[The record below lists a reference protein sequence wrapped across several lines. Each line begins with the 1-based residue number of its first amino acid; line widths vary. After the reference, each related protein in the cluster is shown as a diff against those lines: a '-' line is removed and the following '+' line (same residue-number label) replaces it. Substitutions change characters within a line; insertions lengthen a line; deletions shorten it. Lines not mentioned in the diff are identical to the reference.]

1 MKKSLWT
8 RLLSLLLA
16 VVLCVELLPAVGS
29 AVSPS
34 EDLEHTVEG
43 TVEEPAEVAF
53 EESSLR
59 SERVKH
65 FRMGDGSYVAV
76 QYDVP
81 VHHQD
86 ADGRW
91 QDIDNTL
98 EPVGQTYAV
107 EDGSVA
113 FAASLNGDAV
123 FTADADEH
131 RVQLFLD
138 GDPDVLPSHDATLA
152 APEPTE
158 AVALPEVTEETKEAA
173 EEPAEE
179 TETAAAA
186 EETHAEMMVET
197 GAAAELEPAG
207 PARSYHA
214 AEAVVQEPFSLR
226 SDDPFVPEKL
236 SSSLLYPDVYDG
248 VDLAYT
254 LYGETIKET
263 ILVNKAQA
271 SYLFSFVLQTGDL
284 TAEMQE
290 DGSVLLLDEAGS
302 PVYAIPAPYM
312 LDAGGTYSD
321 AVRYTLEELDRGS
334 YRLLVDADAAWI
346 EEEAQFPVAIDPT
359 IVKISQSGSLSWAYV
374 FSGRADTS
382 FPESTV
388 RVGYTQHNGSGEYQ
402 AIAAVD
408 KLPELPSGSMVTAAA
423 IHALQSG
430 FSNVSSDDF
439 QYLYAHQLTI
449 DKTGNQKYSDWIK
462 TLTWNKIYANGTN
475 PYKTA
480 TEDFIRLTST
490 NGYRSLDITR
500 AARSWYSGGK
510 CHAILLRSDCSASK
524 RIVSSFQTG
533 ASYLTVTY
541 RNDFGLESYYTY
553 QTQSA
558 GRAGTGYISDHMQRL
573 TFVVPLLS
581 SDSSV
586 MPFGLSLVYN
596 SGLSRESFGVQQK
609 ENANEPPD
617 YTRDYRNML
626 LGSGWKL
633 SAQQC
638 VQSVRIGSDDAQTL
652 YWVYTDADGTQHYFS
667 KEGGGG
673 AEMDGVF
680 RDEDGLGLKMTCQ
693 ANPDSDT
700 GHTNFTIT
708 DDNGNET
715 FFRDGILTYTK
726 DAYGN
731 GIYYCYN
738 DINFDTPDGKSWRP
752 TNEVFNRLTRICR
765 QNKGASVEY
774 LATLTYDAD
783 GRLLRV
789 GDEAGKETKFH
800 YDNTAGVRQL
810 DYLLCPDGTK
820 LNYTY
825 DTTGLNGAHDGE
837 ANYGI
842 WYTYHTDGTI
852 DQFYEFTLDGG
863 THVLGDTV
871 KCWNGKNRSS
881 YRAFGAD
888 QLAET
893 EDDIRL
899 EVVFDNWGR
908 TVSTYTTN
916 TDITRIL
923 GSSAASYTA
932 TAERSKQN
940 NRLTSVGSTGM
951 TAENLLRDGGLES
964 EDGWTNASTGSGS
977 AAARTTITNEE
988 NRRHGTGGLNLY
1000 LPDGAGSGDAAAISR
1015 PVTLTAGETYTLSGY
1030 FSASSHLRWSS
1041 GARLEAVVQGG
1052 GAEQTVLLTDARPSS
1067 AIENGWQRVTA
1078 TFTAPAASCRIAFRM
1093 RGCTGTAYLDDLQLE
1108 QAEAASTYNL
1118 LQNASF
1124 EFGDAGWNL
1133 QGGSAAAAET
1143 KFGAKAMTM
1152 QGSYNGNLHVSQPVA
1167 LNCSSDTT
1175 FLLSGWAQAD
1185 YAAPNAALEFG
1196 SGTRYFGLIAEIFYE
1211 GVSDP
1216 ERQSVPFS
1224 WATAD
1229 WQCAVGTIVPKESGK
1244 TIRRI
1249 IVYCAF
1255 DHNSGT
1261 ARFDNLSLRQEP
1273 VQTYSYNADGNV
1285 TAATQTGTGTE
1296 KAGYTG
1302 TDLTSYTAA
1311 NGAKYTYTYN
1321 AAHDVTSASVAGIRS
1336 TTTYNEAGNV
1346 TGSKLTSTDNNEQKY
1361 LESSAVATPDRNH
1374 MQSVTD
1380 VNGNTTSYGYN
1391 SLAEQLILT
1400 TDALGRTTEYT
1411 YDANSRRTTMV
1422 YRHGVAAIDY
1432 GYENGRLATLDR
1444 KTFRSGATQHQIY
1457 SFGYNQWG
1465 QATSTSVGDRV
1476 LSTND
1481 YAPRGGNLTQTTY
1494 ANGVAVTYSYD
1505 LLDRLVEKSYHETG
1519 KPDLTIRYTYN
1530 AESQLARLRYE
1541 EDGETVGSY
1550 AFEYDSLGR
1559 LIRST
1564 AMDEN
1569 GSVTQRTEHLYDA
1582 FNRLSGQSW
1591 TLGSQTYSERY
1602 AYSDGEKGDGSL
1614 TSMTAATG
1622 DSLSF
1627 GYDALKRLNRVTVK
1641 NGSSVILNTA
1651 YAYRDVSWNRGSAQ
1665 VEFRNVRLG
1674 SDSGMLLE
1682 GKKYVYDDVGNLKEI
1697 RESTGDF
1704 NKLVEYTYDSQ
1715 NQLTSEAYYKSGEA
1729 EAYLTYNYTYDTAGN
1744 LLTVSQKEG
1753 DTTTLLQTYTYG
1765 DAQWH
1770 DLLTAVNG
1778 QAITYDASGN
1788 PLSYGGWS
1796 FGWQNGRQLKTASK
1810 TSDGKTETLEYSY
1823 DADGIRTSKTYT
1835 VETFTQLPDYT
1846 VTFTA
1851 DGTTVKTMTVEDGYT
1866 LKDSDYPAVPTKT
1879 GYTGEWV
1886 KYTSAVHSNVTVQ
1899 AKYTAVSTDHTVTF
1913 KANGKTVKTMVV
1925 PDGYVLQD
1933 SDYPPIPPRVGYKG
1947 SWSKVTTAIRRDT
1960 VIYASYMPN
1969 GGGIVIPTQPTSPGE
1984 IMSGGE
1990 GEPVE
1995 ADAPAEDETVA
2006 PQGMHVTGTQ
2016 TVTHEYL
2023 TLNGKV
2029 ARETIKTNNSLTA
2042 VLDFIYDESGKPFAL
2057 KYSTNGTSFQTYYYV
2072 LNLQGDVVKL
2082 IHYIPGFEYES
2093 VATYEYDAWGNIVSS
2108 SGRLAEINPLR
2119 YRGYYYDN
2127 ETGFYYLQSRYYDPA
2142 NRRFINADTY
2152 SSTDPGD
2159 AIGCNMFAYCGNNPV
2174 MRNDYSGDAW
2184 WHWVVA
2190 TVAVVGLAVASV
2202 VTCGGAAAAA
2212 MTATA
2217 LISGTCTTVPA
2228 AATIITGAALGAGVA
2243 YAGSV
2248 VSAASSVKSTEEFAE
2263 YGKSALIST
2272 TAGAVV
2278 GAVAGAI
2285 NAATSCFVAGTP
2297 VLTEDGDKP
2306 IEDVTV
2312 GDYVWAWDE
2321 ATGTTELKQVV
2332 ETYVN
2337 ETSELTHIFVNGEE
2351 IVATPTHPFYCPV
2364 KGWTDAAHLR
2374 AGDILVL
2381 VNGEYVVV
2389 EKIQHELLEN
2399 PVKVYNFQVQD
2410 YHTYYVAE
2418 SGVLVHNTCEQEIS
2432 TGRTEPNNLYE
2443 QLAMES
2449 AKSAPERGRVIIEVL
2464 GDPRFEGLSKFAQY
2478 FTTSKG
2484 NIEIHY
2490 VGNIVA
2496 GFFTDFKFKN

>member
-53 EESSLR
+53 EEASLR

-138 GDPDVLPSHDATLA
+138 GDPDVLPSHDATLE

-158 AVALPEVTEETKEAA
+158 AVALPEVTEETA

-179 TETAAAA
+179 TETAAS
-186 EETHAEMMVET
+186 EEEPAAEMMVET

-263 ILVNKAQA
+263 ILLNKAQA

-359 IVKISQSGSLSWAYV
+359 IVKISRSGSLSWAYV
-374 FSGRADTS
+374 FSGRPDTS

-449 DKTGNQKYSDWIK
+449 DKTGSQKYSDWIK

-475 PYKTA
+475 HYKTA

-673 AEMDGVF
+673 AETDGVF

-738 DINFDTPDGKSWRP
+738 GINFDTPDGKSWRP

-765 QNKGASVEY
+765 QNKDASVEY
-774 LATLTYDAD
+774 LAKLIYDAD

-825 DTTGLNGAHDGE
+825 DTIGLNGAHDGE

-923 GSSAASYTA
+923 GSSAASYTD

-977 AAARTTITNEE
+977 AAARTTITNDE

-1000 LPDGAGSGDAAAISR
+1000 LPDSAGSGDAAAISR

-1030 FSASSHLRWSS
+1030 FSASSHLRWTS

-1052 GAEQTVLLTDARPSS
+1052 GSEQTVLLTDARPSS

-1078 TFTAPAASCRIAFRM
+1078 TFTAPAASCRLAFRM
-1093 RGCTGTAYLDDLQLE
+1093 SGCTGTAYLDDLQLE

-1143 KFGAKAMTM
+1143 KFGAEAMTM
-1152 QGSYNGNLHVSQPVA
+1152 QGSYNGILHVSQPVA

-1196 SGTRYFGLIAEIFYE
+1196 SGTRYFGLIAEIFYV
-1211 GVSDP
+1211 GVSEP

-1321 AAHDVTSASVAGIRS
+1321 AAHDVTSASVAGIKS

-1346 TGSKLTSTDNNEQKY
+1346 IGSKLTSTEKNEQKY

-1400 TDALGRTTEYT
+1400 TDALGRETNYT

-1444 KTFRSGATQHQIY
+1444 KTYRSGAAQHQIY

-1465 QATSTSVGDRV
+1465 QATSTSVGNLV

-1519 KPDLTIRYTYN
+1519 KPDFTIRYTYN

-1591 TLGSQTYSERY
+1591 TLGAQTYSERY

-1627 GYDALKRLNRVTVK
+1627 GYDTLKRLNRVTAK
-1641 NGSSVILNTA
+1641 SGSSIIMNTA

-1682 GKKYVYDDVGNLKEI
+1682 GKKYVYDDIGNLKEI

-1704 NKLVEYTYDSQ
+1704 SKLVEYAYDSQ

-1729 EAYLTYNYTYDTAGN
+1729 KAYLTYYYTYDTAGN
-1744 LLTVSQKEG
+1744 LLTVSQKKG
-1753 DTTTLLQTYTYG
+1753 NTTTLLQTYTYG

-1835 VETFTQLPDYT
+1835 VETFTQVPDYT
-1846 VTFTA
+1846 VTFQA
-1851 DGTTVKTMTVEDGYT
+1851 DGATVKTMTVEDGYT

-1886 KYTSAVHSNVTVQ
+1886 KYTAAIHSNVTVQ
-1899 AKYTAVSTDHTVTF
+1899 AKYTAVVAKYTVTFKADNTVVKTMTVKDGYTLKASDYPTVPAKSGYTGEWVKYTSAIHSNVTVQAKYTAVVTKYTVFFKADGFTVKAIQVNDGYVLQDADYPEVPAKVGCNGAWEKHTAAIHSNVTINAVYSPIASHYTVTF
-1913 KANGKTVKTMVV
+1913 KANGKTLKTMTVA
-1925 PDGYVLQD
+1925 DGYVLKT
-1933 SDYPPIPPRVGYKG
+1933 SDYPAIPKRAGYTG
-1947 SWSKVTTAIRRDT
+1947 SWPKTGAIHANTTITAVYTKD
-1960 VIYASYMPN
+1960 S
-1969 GGGIVIPTQPTSPGE
+1969 GIVIPTQPTSPGE

-1995 ADAPAEDETVA
+1995 ADVPAEDETVS
-2006 PQGMHVTGTQ
+2006 PQGTHVTGTQ

-2029 ARETIKTNNSLTA
+2029 ARETIRTNNTLTA

-2057 KYSTNGTSFQTYYYV
+2057 KYSTNGTSFETYYYV

-2093 VATYEYDAWGNIVSS
+2093 VATYEYDAWGNVSS

-2142 NRRFINADTY
+2142 NRRFISADSY
-2152 SSTDPGD
+2152 QSTGQ
-2159 AIGCNMFAYCGNNPV
+2159 GFVGTNMFAYCNNNTPI
-2174 MRNDYSGDAW
+2174 YSDPTG
-2184 WHWVVA
+2184 H
-2190 TVAVVGLAVASV
+2190 
-2202 VTCGGAAAAA
+2202 
-2212 MTATA
+2212 A
-2217 LISGTCTTVPA
+2217 LKP
-2228 AATIITGAALGAGVA
+2228 L
-2243 YAGSV
+2243 
-2248 VSAASSVKSTEEFAE
+2248 
-2263 YGKSALIST
+2263 T
-2272 TAGAVV
+2272 TA
-2278 GAVAGAI
+2278 I
-2285 NAATSCFVAGTP
+2285 C
-2297 VLTEDGDKP
+2297 DGGSGLSSSELK
-2306 IEDVTV
+2306 IVNELIGRCKTA
-2312 GDYVWAWDE
+2312 YQE
-2321 ATGTTELKQVV
+2321 ATGGAEYYRIAKAGCTIDAGGFA
-2332 ETYVN
+2332 
-2337 ETSELTHIFVNGEE
+2337 SFVANTNGNYLYAPASSA
-2351 IVATPTHPFYCPV
+2351 IVALANLAGKIPGCIASIIQVALPLIVSNTTYGGIPIIDNGSYDV
-2364 KGWTDAAHLR
+2364 YRIDAVTSITYSINR
-2374 AGDILVL
+2374 A
-2381 VNGEYVVV
+2381 NGQLERV
-2389 EKIQHELLEN
+2389 ESHWASAIYFPEGSDL
-2399 PVKVYNFQVQD
+2399 PM
-2410 YHTYYVAE
+2410 AIE
-2418 SGVLVHNTCEQEIS
+2418 SFGYT
-2432 TGRTEPNNLYE
+2432 
-2443 QLAMES
+2443 
-2449 AKSAPERGRVIIEVL
+2449 II
-2464 GDPRFEGLSKFAQY
+2464 GG
-2478 FTTSKG
+2478 
-2484 NIEIHY
+2484 
-2490 VGNIVA
+2490 
-2496 GFFTDFKFKN
+2496 

>member
-1 MKKSLWT
+1 M
-8 RLLSLLLA
+8 
-16 VVLCVELLPAVGS
+16 
-29 AVSPS
+29 
-34 EDLEHTVEG
+34 
-43 TVEEPAEVAF
+43 
-53 EESSLR
+53 
-59 SERVKH
+59 
-65 FRMGDGSYVAV
+65 
-76 QYDVP
+76 Q
-81 VHHQD
+81 
-86 ADGRW
+86 
-91 QDIDNTL
+91 
-98 EPVGQTYAV
+98 QTKFY
-107 EDGSVA
+107 
-113 FAASLNGDAV
+113 
-123 FTADADEH
+123 
-131 RVQLFLD
+131 
-138 GDPDVLPSHDATLA
+138 
-152 APEPTE
+152 
-158 AVALPEVTEETKEAA
+158 
-173 EEPAEE
+173 
-179 TETAAAA
+179 
-186 EETHAEMMVET
+186 
-197 GAAAELEPAG
+197 
-207 PARSYHA
+207 
-214 AEAVVQEPFSLR
+214 
-226 SDDPFVPEKL
+226 
-236 SSSLLYPDVYDG
+236 
-248 VDLAYT
+248 
-254 LYGETIKET
+254 
-263 ILVNKAQA
+263 
-271 SYLFSFVLQTGDL
+271 
-284 TAEMQE
+284 
-290 DGSVLLLDEAGS
+290 
-302 PVYAIPAPYM
+302 
-312 LDAGGTYSD
+312 
-321 AVRYTLEELDRGS
+321 
-334 YRLLVDADAAWI
+334 
-346 EEEAQFPVAIDPT
+346 FP
-359 IVKISQSGSLSWAYV
+359 
-374 FSGRADTS
+374 
-382 FPESTV
+382 
-388 RVGYTQHNGSGEYQ
+388 
-402 AIAAVD
+402 
-408 KLPELPSGSMVTAAA
+408 
-423 IHALQSG
+423 
-430 FSNVSSDDF
+430 
-439 QYLYAHQLTI
+439 
-449 DKTGNQKYSDWIK
+449 
-462 TLTWNKIYANGTN
+462 
-475 PYKTA
+475 
-480 TEDFIRLTST
+480 
-490 NGYRSLDITR
+490 
-500 AARSWYSGGK
+500 
-510 CHAILLRSDCSASK
+510 
-524 RIVSSFQTG
+524 RI
-533 ASYLTVTY
+533 
-541 RNDFGLESYYTY
+541 
-553 QTQSA
+553 
-558 GRAGTGYISDHMQRL
+558 I
-573 TFVVPLLS
+573 
-581 SDSSV
+581 
-586 MPFGLSLVYN
+586 
-596 SGLSRESFGVQQK
+596 
-609 ENANEPPD
+609 
-617 YTRDYRNML
+617 
-626 LGSGWKL
+626 L
-633 SAQQC
+633 SA
-638 VQSVRIGSDDAQTL
+638 
-652 YWVYTDADGTQHYFS
+652 
-667 KEGGGG
+667 
-673 AEMDGVF
+673 
-680 RDEDGLGLKMTCQ
+680 
-693 ANPDSDT
+693 
-700 GHTNFTIT
+700 
-708 DDNGNET
+708 
-715 FFRDGILTYTK
+715 
-726 DAYGN
+726 
-731 GIYYCYN
+731 
-738 DINFDTPDGKSWRP
+738 
-752 TNEVFNRLTRICR
+752 
-765 QNKGASVEY
+765 
-774 LATLTYDAD
+774 
-783 GRLLRV
+783 
-789 GDEAGKETKFH
+789 
-800 YDNTAGVRQL
+800 
-810 DYLLCPDGTK
+810 
-820 LNYTY
+820 
-825 DTTGLNGAHDGE
+825 
-837 ANYGI
+837 
-842 WYTYHTDGTI
+842 
-852 DQFYEFTLDGG
+852 
-863 THVLGDTV
+863 
-871 KCWNGKNRSS
+871 
-881 YRAFGAD
+881 
-888 QLAET
+888 
-893 EDDIRL
+893 
-899 EVVFDNWGR
+899 
-908 TVSTYTTN
+908 
-916 TDITRIL
+916 
-923 GSSAASYTA
+923 
-932 TAERSKQN
+932 
-940 NRLTSVGSTGM
+940 
-951 TAENLLRDGGLES
+951 ENCHR
-964 EDGWTNASTGSGS
+964 
-977 AAARTTITNEE
+977 
-988 NRRHGTGGLNLY
+988 
-1000 LPDGAGSGDAAAISR
+1000 
-1015 PVTLTAGETYTLSGY
+1015 
-1030 FSASSHLRWSS
+1030 
-1041 GARLEAVVQGG
+1041 
-1052 GAEQTVLLTDARPSS
+1052 
-1067 AIENGWQRVTA
+1067 
-1078 TFTAPAASCRIAFRM
+1078 
-1093 RGCTGTAYLDDLQLE
+1093 
-1108 QAEAASTYNL
+1108 
-1118 LQNASF
+1118 
-1124 EFGDAGWNL
+1124 
-1133 QGGSAAAAET
+1133 
-1143 KFGAKAMTM
+1143 
-1152 QGSYNGNLHVSQPVA
+1152 
-1167 LNCSSDTT
+1167 
-1175 FLLSGWAQAD
+1175 
-1185 YAAPNAALEFG
+1185 
-1196 SGTRYFGLIAEIFYE
+1196 
-1211 GVSDP
+1211 
-1216 ERQSVPFS
+1216 
-1224 WATAD
+1224 ATAD

-1321 AAHDVTSASVAGIRS
+1321 AAHDVTSASVAGIKS

-1346 TGSKLTSTDNNEQKY
+1346 TGSKLTSTEKNEQKY

-1380 VNGNTTSYGYN
+1380 VNSNTTSYGYN

-1400 TDALGRTTEYT
+1400 TDALGRETNYT

-1591 TLGSQTYSERY
+1591 TLGAQTYSERY

-1627 GYDALKRLNRVTVK
+1627 GYDTLKRLNRVTAK
-1641 NGSSVILNTA
+1641 SGSSIIMNTA

-1704 NKLVEYTYDSQ
+1704 SKLVEYAYDSQ

-1729 EAYLTYNYTYDTAGN
+1729 EAYLTYYYTYDTAGN
-1744 LLTVSQKEG
+1744 LLTVSQKKG
-1753 DTTTLLQTYTYG
+1753 NTTTLLQTYTYS

-1810 TSDGKTETLEYSY
+1810 TSDGKTETLKYSY

-1846 VTFTA
+1846 VTFQA
-1851 DGTTVKTMTVEDGYT
+1851 DGATVKTMTVEDGYT

-1886 KYTSAVHSNVTVQ
+1886 KYTSAIHSNVTVQAKYTAVVAKYTVTFKADNTVVKTMTVEDGYTLKDSDYPAVPTKTGYTGEWVKYTSAIRSNVTVQ

-1969 GGGIVIPTQPTSPGE
+1969 GGGIVIPTQPTSPDE

-1995 ADAPAEDETVA
+1995 NELIEADVPAEDETVS

-2029 ARETIKTNNSLTA
+2029 TRETIKTNNSLTA

-2082 IHYIPGFEYES
+2082 IHYISGFEYES

-2418 SGVLVHNTCEQEIS
+2418 SGVLVHNRCLPENSVAMS
-2432 TGRTEPNNLYE
+2432 TDDALDTASDYLGPNYTEVENGRYVSFDGDLQVRIGNADILGQHAGGPHINLDWI
-2443 QLAMES
+2443 
-2449 AKSAPERGRVIIEVL
+2449 G
-2464 GDPRFEGLSKFAQY
+2464 
-2478 FTTSKG
+2478 
-2484 NIEIHY
+2484 
-2490 VGNIVA
+2490 A
-2496 GFFTDFKFKN
+2496 GKYRTFHIFLLD